1 MLIGP
6 QNLPENLQRVR
17 ERIAAAAAKA
27 SRDVSSITLLGASKA
42 QPTEAIRTAAALG
55 VRDFGENYL
64 QEALEKIQSLREV
77 GPVWHF
83 IGQVQA
89 NKTRVLAEQF
99 AWVHGVD
106 RLRIAER
113 LSAQRPPHLTPL
125 NVCIQV
131 NIGDEASKAGAAPAD
146 VPALAASMAK
156 LPQLALRGLMCL
168 PPAESAP
175 ERQRHWFALMRE
187 LLAKLNRDGL
197 SLDTLSMGMSDD
209 LEAAILEGSTIV
221 RIGTAL
227 FGARR

>member
-17 ERIAAAAAKA
+17 GRIAAAAAQA
-27 SRDVSSITLLGASKA
+27 GRDVTSITLLGASKA
-42 QPTEAIRTAAALG
+42 QPIAALRAAAALG

-99 AWVHGVD
+99 DWLHGVD

-113 LSAQRPPHLTPL
+113 LSAQRPSHLPPL

-131 NIGDEASKAGAAPAD
+131 NIGGEASKAGAAPAE

-156 LPQLALRGLMCL
+156 LPNLALRGLMCL
-168 PPAESAP
+168 PPAESALD
-175 ERQRHWFALMRE
+175 RQRHWFALMRE
-187 LLAKLNRDGL
+187 LFAKLNGDGL
-197 SLDTLSMGMSDD
+197 ALDTLSMGMSDD

-221 RIGTAL
+221 RVGTAL

>member
-6 QNLPENLQRVR
+6 QNLPESLERVR
-17 ERIAAAAAKA
+17 GRIAAAAAQA
-27 SRDVSSITLLGASKA
+27 GRDVSSITLLGASKA
-42 QPTEAIRTAAALG
+42 QPLEALRAAAALG

-77 GPVWHF
+77 APVWHF

-99 AWVHGVD
+99 DWVHGVD

-113 LSAQRPPHLTPL
+113 LSAQRSSHLPPL

-131 NIGDEASKAGAAPAD
+131 NIGAEASKAGAQPAD

-156 LPQLALRGLMCL
+156 LPRLALRGLMCL
-168 PPAESAP
+168 PPAESVP
-175 ERQRHWFALMRE
+175 ER
-187 LLAKLNRDGL
+187 
-197 SLDTLSMGMSDD
+197 
-209 LEAAILEGSTIV
+209 
-221 RIGTAL
+221 
-227 FGARR
+227 